1 MRDME
6 QRTRLFQEFSGA
18 FVDKPGRCF
27 VLFQS
32 GLPIIVD
39 KPPVME
45 GPERGTRGETR
56 LLSICSPGQMKQP
69 KGRTEGNSKI
79 RIII

>member
-1 MRDME
+1 MGRMMRDME

-56 LLSICSPGQMKQP
+56 LLSILFSGTDEA
-69 KGRTEGNSKI
+69 TEGTN
-79 RIII
+79 RR